1 MVPYSLSFQAQSSQ
15 PYRFDLILSLRVPFG
30 IFTRPATKL
39 NLKGSTLGV
48 GMEEGM
54 EVMKVMEGMGEMG
67 EGMEDSGNGHMCW
80 YE

>member
-1 MVPYSLSFQAQSSQ
+1 
-15 PYRFDLILSLRVPFG
+15 
-30 IFTRPATKL
+30 
-39 NLKGSTLGV
+39 
-48 GMEEGM
+48 MEEGM